1 MSNDREIGQL
11 TEAVGN
17 LKSDVAEIKEDV
29 KKMTE
34 FMQQAKGSW
43 KTVMGIAG
51 FAAAVGALAAKLLPW
66 VPFK

>member
-1 MSNDREIGQL
+1 MSNEREIGQL

-17 LKSDVAEIKEDV
+17 LKSDVADIKKDV
-29 KKMTE
+29 REMTE

-51 FAAAVGALAAKLLPW
+51 FAAAVGALVTKLFSAWPL
-66 VPFK
+66 K